1 VVGMEKEVLVILMV
15 AFGLFAIVMFI
26 LFFIYLKRYYNNK
39 HLDEDYQKDIDKEL
53 SEEASNNDEVVV
65 EPIISPLAPK
75 EEVIEPKVNVVVDKP
90 VVQEEGQDLE
100 FVPIKKK

>member
-1 VVGMEKEVLVILMV
+1 MENEILVILMV

-39 HLDEDYQKDIDKEL
+39 HLDDDYQKDIDRNID
-53 SEEASNNDEVVV
+53 EEINNQPKEVVTPV
-65 EPIISPLAPK
+65 YEPTK
-75 EEVIEPKVNVVVDKP
+75 E
-90 VVQEEGQDLE
+90 QEDLE

>member
-1 VVGMEKEVLVILMV
+1 MENEILVILMV

-39 HLDEDYQKDIDKEL
+39 HLDDDYQKDIDRNID
-53 SEEASNNDEVVV
+53 EEINNQPKEVVTPV
-65 EPIISPLAPK
+65 YETTK
-75 EEVIEPKVNVVVDKP
+75 E
-90 VVQEEGQDLE
+90 QEDLE